1 MWFESLRKKIENRT
15 AKVGVI
21 GLGYVGLP
29 LSATIAKAGFQVTGI
44 DLSEEKVNQVNDGIS
59 YISDLSLETLAPLIQ
74 RGQIRATT
82 DYAILSELNIINI
95 CVPTPLSKSKNPDI
109 SFVLAAVESLVKHLH
124 QGQLIILESTT
135 YPGTTEEVVLPKL
148 KEGGLKVGE
157 DLFLAFSP
165 ERIDPGNEIYSI
177 ENTPKIVGGVTERCT
192 EITKYFYSLFVN
204 QIHPVSSPKVA
215 ETTKLLENTFRSV
228 NIALVNEFA
237 QMCDKMD
244 LDVWEI
250 IDAASTKPFGFMPF
264 YPGLGLG
271 GHCIPVD
278 PHYLAWKARLHDHSP
293 RFIDLASDINAS
305 MPEYVVG
312 KIASTLNQQGKSI
325 KGAKILV
332 IGITYKADVA
342 DLRESPALET
352 ILSLQNLGVQ
362 ISYHDPYIPSIDL
375 NNKKYKSQPIDAK
388 KVSEFDCVLV
398 TTDHSEIDFQMILE
412 HSKTLVDTK
421 NATGRCHRF
430 A

>member
-109 SFVLAAVESLVKHLH
+109 SFVLAAVESLVKHQH

-135 YPGTTEEVVLPKL
+135 YPGTTEEVVLPQL

-215 ETTKLLENTFRSV
+215 ETTKLLENTLLLWST
-228 NIALVNEFA
+228 NLPKCAIKWIWMYGKLLMPLPQNHLALCLFTQA
-237 QMCDKMD
+237 
-244 LDVWEI
+244 
-250 IDAASTKPFGFMPF
+250 
-264 YPGLGLG
+264 
-271 GHCIPVD
+271 
-278 PHYLAWKARLHDHSP
+278 LA
-293 RFIDLASDINAS
+293 
-305 MPEYVVG
+305 
-312 KIASTLNQQGKSI
+312 
-325 KGAKILV
+325 
-332 IGITYKADVA
+332 
-342 DLRESPALET
+342 
-352 ILSLQNLGVQ
+352 
-362 ISYHDPYIPSIDL
+362 
-375 NNKKYKSQPIDAK
+375 
-388 KVSEFDCVLV
+388 
-398 TTDHSEIDFQMILE
+398 
-412 HSKTLVDTK
+412 
-421 NATGRCHRF
+421 
-430 A
+430 

>member
-1 MWFESLRKKIENRT
+1 VFD
-15 AKVGVI
+15 V
-21 GLGYVGLP
+21 
-29 LSATIAKAGFQVTGI
+29 
-44 DLSEEKVNQVNDGIS
+44 SEEKVNQVNNGIS
-59 YISDLSLETLAPLIQ
+59 YISDLSLETLVPLIQ

-135 YPGTTEEVVLPKL
+135 YPGTTEEVVLPQL

-228 NIALVNEFA
+228 NIALINEFS
-237 QMCDKMD
+237 QMCDKMELGKFVD
-244 LDVWEI
+244 QSN
-250 IDAASTKPFGFMPF
+250 IDTPKGILQQLGRFGNF
-264 YPGLGLG
+264 G
-271 GHCIPVD
+271 
-278 PHYLAWKARLHDHSP
+278 
-293 RFIDLASDINAS
+293 
-305 MPEYVVG
+305 
-312 KIASTLNQQGKSI
+312 
-325 KGAKILV
+325 
-332 IGITYKADVA
+332 
-342 DLRESPALET
+342 
-352 ILSLQNLGVQ
+352 
-362 ISYHDPYIPSIDL
+362 
-375 NNKKYKSQPIDAK
+375 
-388 KVSEFDCVLV
+388 
-398 TTDHSEIDFQMILE
+398 
-412 HSKTLVDTK
+412 
-421 NATGRCHRF
+421 
-430 A
+430 

>member
-44 DLSEEKVNQVNDGIS
+44 DLSKEKVNQVNDGIS

-74 RGQIRATT
+74 RRQIRATT

-95 CVPTPLSKSKNPDI
+95 CVPTPLSKGKNPDI

-135 YPGTTEEVVLPKL
+135 YPGTTEEVILPQL

-204 QIHPVSSPKVA
+204 QVHPVSSPKVA

-228 NIALVNEFA
+228 NIALVNEFS
-237 QMCDKMD
+237 QMCDKMG

-250 IDAASTKPFGFMPF
+250 IDAAQPAHNQSPPLCYSSVWLSMNVFG
-264 YPGLGLG
+264 
-271 GHCIPVD
+271 
-278 PHYLAWKARLHDHSP
+278 
-293 RFIDLASDINAS
+293 
-305 MPEYVVG
+305 VV
-312 KIASTLNQQGKSI
+312 I
-325 KGAKILV
+325 
-332 IGITYKADVA
+332 
-342 DLRESPALET
+342 
-352 ILSLQNLGVQ
+352 
-362 ISYHDPYIPSIDL
+362 
-375 NNKKYKSQPIDAK
+375 
-388 KVSEFDCVLV
+388 
-398 TTDHSEIDFQMILE
+398 
-412 HSKTLVDTK
+412 
-421 NATGRCHRF
+421 
-430 A
+430 